1 MNPMHTIRF
10 ETDCPGDTIH
20 LHDEMELLYTLQGR
34 CAVFAD
40 DKNFVLGK
48 EDFAVFNPFSS
59 HQLYREE
66 GAHTLSLYIPI
77 QLLNQ
82 AEIGTIYCIS
92 PLQPEKQASLALLR
106 VRLAELFRDYT
117 ENADS
122 RRLNLFAELLELLSI
137 LQQDFSPV
145 FSQETSTSRTLKNP
159 ERRQNI
165 LRYLWEHYQEP
176 ITLKSTAAHFYLS
189 DGHFSR
195 LFQELTG
202 RSFSDYLR
210 SVRLSHARRLLLSSE
225 TSVTETALSC
235 GFGNVNTFIDAFRRE
250 YGLTPGQFQR
260 RSQTEASSLSSDRT
274 GSMSFS
280 VSSLSSVLDDA
291 TPGASDVSMSG
302 NSSDL
307 SGSCTNSRAVSY
319 MNLLRHRTSE
329 AKTNLLR
336 LSGSDTIQADFTA
349 ESSPLH
355 PVWNRMI
362 GAGYARDLLLAIVQD
377 SIRRSVKEIAF
388 HGFLL
393 HGIFQ
398 DEIGVCRRNADGTL
412 RLNFV
417 YLDLVLNLLVE
428 ELHTIPWLFLDYAP
442 SCLAPSSSLRQFGD
456 HIMNLPVSLSEW
468 TWLITETLRHMV
480 SVYGYPQVSSWK
492 FSMEQAMQVSVGNCT
507 MEEYK
512 PFYLAT
518 FQAIRSVLPDAEIF
532 GFGLDTGYA
541 ALEGNTEL
549 EELLLF
555 ARENHC
561 LPDFLSFQCFFCDYS
576 NFVDIAVDIN
586 ETMDEVYPLSENEN
600 ILSDELFQIRQLLKQ
615 HQILLP
621 IGIIVSNP
629 GMWGRTPGN
638 DTCFLAAA
646 IVKNAVQ
653 NRNQLV
659 VFAPSGLTDYP
670 QTLLPTNTMY
680 HGGSGL
686 ITFNGIPKAA
696 YSALMMLS
704 SLSGDVISEG
714 DGYLLTRAK
723 NGDAFD
729 LLLYHYCPYNLTC
742 HRTTVLNPSEERNYD
757 RYYEF
762 EDNGA
767 KSVHVF
773 LKGLPVRPCHLET
786 HYVNR
791 DHGSSY
797 DVWIKMGAPVHPD
810 QALLHYLEYRSVFEA
825 TTDTTMPSPDGE
837 LTLSYLLEPHEVR
850 VVHGVFE

>member
-1 MNPMHTIRF
+1 MNLTHTIRF

-20 LHDEMELLYTLQGR
+20 LHDKMELLYTLQGR

-40 DKNFVLGK
+40 GKNFVLK
-48 EDFAVFNPFSS
+48 QEDFAVFNPFSS
-59 HQLYREE
+59 HQLYLEE
-66 GAHTLSLYIPI
+66 GAHTLSLYIPVE
-77 QLLNQ
+77 LLSQ
-82 AEIGTIYCIS
+82 TDIGTIYCIS
-92 PLQPEKQASLALLR
+92 PLQPEKQVSLDLIR
-106 VRLAELFRDYT
+106 IRLAELFRDYT
-117 ENADS
+117 ENAAS

-137 LQQDFSPV
+137 LQQDFSSDSASEAHS
-145 FSQETSTSRTLKNP
+145 FHDTKNS
-159 ERRQNI
+159 ERRQKI

-202 RSFSDYLR
+202 KSFSDYLR
-210 SVRLSHARRLLLSSE
+210 SVRLSHAHRQLLSGDI
-225 TSVTETALSC
+225 SVTDAALSC

-260 RSQTEASSLSSDRT
+260 RTQEETST
-274 GSMSFS
+274 
-280 VSSLSSVLDDA
+280 VSSGA
-291 TPGASDVSMSG
+291 PTPADSDVFSG
-302 NSSDL
+302 VSAS
-307 SGSCTNSRAVSY
+307 APFSY
-319 MNLLRHRTSE
+319 MSLLRHRTSE
-329 AKTNLLR
+329 ARTNLLR
-336 LSGSDTIQADFTA
+336 LSDSTTIHANFAADGT
-349 ESSPLH
+349 PLV
-355 PVWNRMI
+355 PIWKRMI
-362 GAGYARDLLLAIVQD
+362 GGGYARDLLFAIVQN

-388 HGFLL
+388 QGFLL

-428 ELHTIPWLFLDYAP
+428 ELHTIPWLFLDYTP

-492 FSMEQAMQVSVGNCT
+492 FSMEQAMQVSVCNCT

-576 NFVDIAVDIN
+576 NFVDTAVDIN

-629 GMWGRTPGN
+629 GMWGRAPGN
-638 DTCFLAAA
+638 DTCFLAVS

-696 YSALMMLS
+696 YSALMMLN

-723 NGDAFD
+723 NGNAFD
-729 LLLYHYCPYNLTC
+729 LLLYHYCPYNLTR

-767 KSVHVF
+767 KSIHVF

-797 DVWIKMGAPVHPD
+797 DVWMKMGAPVHPD
-810 QALLHYLEYRSVFEA
+810 QALLHYLECRSVFEV